1 MNYYINYYFKEIIY
15 DEKEIMGLF
24 LSTDSDVSCRFIYNR
39 ITQEMSIWDN
49 NKPIEEIVP
58 IPIHWLTC
66 KLDNGEVLNENES
79 KISY

>member
-24 LSTDSDVSCRFIYNR
+24 LSTDSDASCRFIYNR

-58 IPIHWLTC
+58 IPIHWLTR
-66 KLDNGEVLNENES
+66 KLDSGEVLNENES